1 MAIPK
6 ETLESLLAEAFPD
19 ATLIKVVDLAG
30 DSDHYQA
37 EICSAS
43 FEGLSRI
50 KQHQKVYAALGEM
63 VGGKLHAL
71 SLITRSA

>member
-1 MAIPK
+1 MAIPQ
-6 ETLESLLAEAFPD
+6 ETLENLLTAAFPD

-30 DSDHYQA
+30 DNDHYQA

-43 FEGLSRI
+43 FAGLTKI
-50 KQHQKVYAALGEM
+50 QQHQKVYAALGEM

>member
-1 MAIPK
+1 VAIPQ
-6 ETLESLLAEAFPD
+6 ETLENLLASAFPD

-30 DSDHYQA
+30 DNDHYQA

-43 FEGLSRI
+43 FAGLTKI
-50 KQHQKVYAALGEM
+50 QQHQKVYAALGEM